1 MSLYPVD
8 TPNRLLNKKYHLVP
22 QMNDDI
28 RVWGYLREYAQ
39 EKEDIMRAVESV
51 FQSGMLILGENVR
64 AFEHEYASYCGVKYG
79 IGCDNGTNAISLAL
93 HALGIGQGDEV
104 ITVSNTAIPTVSA
117 IVSTGAKPVFVDID
131 PATYLMDVSK
141 VEGAITHRT
150 RAIIPVHLYG
160 QCVDMDA
167 LNDIASHH
175 NLFVIEDCAQAH
187 GATYKGKKAGAI
199 SHISTTSF
207 YPTKVLGA
215 YGDGG
220 MMLTNISEFDAKLR
234 RLRFYGAEQTYYAI
248 EHGYNSRL
256 DEVQAAILRTKL
268 QRIEQYIAR
277 RREIAQMYNQLLADT
292 SLILPKEAEW
302 GRHVY
307 YLYVVRHPNRDQIIA
322 KLKEKGIYLNISY
335 PTPIHLMD
343 AYKHIGKGEGSL
355 PNTEVAAKEIFS
367 LPMFP
372 TLTNEE
378 VERIVTAINSIL

>member
-1 MSLYPVD
+1 
-8 TPNRLLNKKYHLVP
+8 
-22 QMNDDI
+22 MNNDI

-64 AFEHEYASYCGVKYG
+64 AFEHEYASYCGVNYG
-79 IGCDNGTNAISLAL
+79 IGCDNGTNAITLAL
-93 HALGIGQGDEV
+93 RAIGIGQGDEV

-131 PATYLMDVSK
+131 PTTYLMDIANVKKS
-141 VEGAITHRT
+141 ITRRT

-167 LNDIASHH
+167 LNDIASLH

-187 GATYKGKKAGAI
+187 GATYKGKKAGAM

-220 MMLTNISEFDAKLR
+220 MMLTNISEFDTKLR

-277 RREIAQMYNQLLADT
+277 RCEIAQMYNNLLADT
-292 SLILPKEAEW
+292 SLILPKEATW

-307 YLYVVRHPNRDQIIA
+307 YLYVVRHPNRDQIIS

-343 AYKHIGKGEGSL
+343 AYKHLCNGTGSL
-355 PNTEVAAKEIFS
+355 PHTEDAAKEIFS

-372 TLTNEE
+372 SLTNEE
-378 VERIVTAINSIL
+378 IEHVATTIKELI

>member
-1 MSLYPVD
+1 
-8 TPNRLLNKKYHLVP
+8 
-22 QMNDDI
+22 MNNDI

-64 AFEHEYASYCGVKYG
+64 AFEHEYASYCGVNYG

-93 HALGIGQGDEV
+93 HAIGIGQGDEV

-131 PATYLMDVSK
+131 PDTYLMDVSK
-141 VEGAITHRT
+141 VKKAITRRT

-167 LNDIASHH
+167 LIDIASHH

-187 GATYKGKKAGAI
+187 GATYKGKKAGAM

-220 MMLTNISEFDAKLR
+220 MMLTNISEFDAKLH

-277 RREIAQMYNQLLADT
+277 RREIAQMYNELLADT

-322 KLKEKGIYLNISY
+322 KLKEKRIYLNISY

-343 AYKHIGKGEGSL
+343 AYKHIGEGEGSL
-355 PNTEVAAKEIFS
+355 PNTEFAAKEIFS

-378 VERIVTAINSIL
+378 VERVATAIKSIL

>member
-1 MSLYPVD
+1 
-8 TPNRLLNKKYHLVP
+8 
-22 QMNDDI
+22 MNNDI

-39 EKEDIMRAVESV
+39 EKDDIMRAVESV
-51 FQSGMLILGENVR
+51 FQSGTLILGENVK
-64 AFEHEYASYCGVKYG
+64 AFEHEYASYCGADYG
-79 IGCDNGTNAISLAL
+79 IGCDNGTNAITLAL
-93 HALGIGQGDEV
+93 HAIGIGQGDEV

-131 PATYLMDVSK
+131 PSTYLMDISK
-141 VEGAITHRT
+141 VENAITRRT

-167 LNDIASHH
+167 LNDIASRH

-187 GATYKGKKAGAI
+187 GATYKGKKAGAM

-220 MMLTNISEFDAKLR
+220 MLLTNISEFEAKLH

-256 DEVQAAILRTKL
+256 DEVQAAILRMKL

-277 RREIAQMYNQLLADT
+277 RREIAQMYNNLLANT
-292 SLILPKEAEW
+292 SLVLPKEVAW

-335 PTPIHLMD
+335 PTPIHLMN
-343 AYKHIGKGEGSL
+343 AYKHLGNGIESL
-355 PNTEVAAKEIFS
+355 PHTEFAAKEIFS

-372 TLTNEE
+372 SLTDEE
-378 VERIVTAINSIL
+378 VERVVSVIKSII